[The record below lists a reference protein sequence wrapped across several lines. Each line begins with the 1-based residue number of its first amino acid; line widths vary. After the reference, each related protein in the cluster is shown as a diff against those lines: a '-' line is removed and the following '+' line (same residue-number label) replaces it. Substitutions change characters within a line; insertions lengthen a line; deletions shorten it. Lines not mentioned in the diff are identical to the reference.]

1 MIMEEEAEEGSIRM
15 NREQYINDILSAAYE
30 LVDEGNYDMDDI
42 QNAVT
47 GNYDG
52 SYYCNSYKAKMA
64 ILDMLGTDVAEC
76 VDEWS
81 NGRFAKSIVSGDF
94 ETADVLMRFYLF
106 DMFCCDNV
114 YKYIKEKRYEEE

>member
-1 MIMEEEAEEGSIRM
+1 M
-15 NREQYINDILSAAYE
+15 NREQYVNDILSAAYE

-52 SYYCNSYKAKMA
+52 SYYCNCHKAKMA

-76 VDEWS
+76 ADEWS
-81 NGRFAKSIVSGDF
+81 NGQFAKAIVSGDF

-106 DMFCCDNV
+106 DMFCCDSV
-114 YKYIKEKRYEEE
+114 YEYIKKKRYEEEQDIS